1 MITKKILSILFVLLS
16 GFLLPAT
23 GVDAQGTSLGVYPP
37 ILEVE
42 TTPPSEVK
50 SKISIENPTDQ
61 GLEVSIQIKPFK
73 ASASNDGQVEILETF
88 EVFPD
93 PLLVNRVK
101 IKDNG
106 VAVKSLSLAPKQEKE
121 LELEISIPPNEAAG
135 DYYFTILFVTN
146 PMSEITTSSSLAA
159 AGVATNVLL
168 SVGPKGETKGFVERF
183 SAPLFVDSGP
193 VPFTVQVQ
201 NQSSHFVSVNGEITI
216 ENIFGQKVGSVKL
229 LPVNVLGES
238 QRLVPD
244 EKQKNPDSDDF
255 KKIEKAII
263 SANYPVAVWPEKFL
277 IGPYKATL
285 SLSFGESDEKFVRSI
300 SFFAFPA
307 TYLIAILVVL
317 GLITFIVFRVKK
329 KMN

>member
-1 MITKKILSILFVLLS
+1 MKKLFTILILLFTYYLL
-16 GFLLPAT
+16 AT
-23 GVDAQGTSLGVYPP
+23 ASVNAQGTSLGIYPP
-37 ILEVE
+37 ILEIE
-42 TTPPSEVK
+42 TTPPSEIK
-50 SKISIENPTDQ
+50 SKLSIENPTNQ
-61 GLEVSIQIKPFK
+61 SIEVSIQIKPFK

-88 EVFPD
+88 DAFPD

-101 IKDNG
+101 IMDNG

-121 LELEISIPPNEAAG
+121 LEIEISIPPNEAAG
-135 DYYFTILFVTN
+135 DYYFTILFVTK
-146 PMSEITTSSSLAA
+146 PMSEITTNSSLAA

-168 SVGPKGETKGFVERF
+168 TVGPKGKTKGFIEKF
-183 SAPLFVDSGP
+183 SAPFLVDSGP

-201 NQSSHFVSVNGEITI
+201 NQSSHFVSVSGEITI

-244 EKQKNPDSDDF
+244 EKQKNPDSDDY
-255 KKIEKAII
+255 KKIEKTIL

-285 SLSFGESDEKFVRSI
+285 TLSFGEDSEKFVRSV

-307 TYLIAILVVL
+307 TYLIAILTVL
-317 GLITFIVFRVKK
+317 GIVSFIVFRVKR